1 MRGNQKQHQ
10 NIDGRMC
17 ILDIDTE
24 LGDFVLNE
32 FLNGEDS
39 VGIAKLVKIRF
50 PDKKISPLTIRRW
63 LDKKIDLIDPDNQTT
78 DGATKAVVEAFD
90 FSIKTFN
97 NYFEEIKVEL
107 DLEPK
112 QLRKLEEVQRKV
124 NTELGK
130 SKRQFKIYQLSLKI
144 ANQEI
149 QDTLEKFLN
158 TLTGTQRLKLG
169 EMVETLIPDEF
180 LINNTDKKK
189 YEKYQKKKTKL
200 YYECFPVNNEDLGY
214 Q

>member
-1 MRGNQKQHQ
+1 MRGNQKQHH

-63 LDKKIDLIDPDNQTT
+63 LDKKIDLIDPDNQDSDKTT
-78 DGATKAVVEAFD
+78 QAVIGAFD
-90 FSIKTFN
+90 FSIKSFN
-97 NYFEEIKVEL
+97 KLFDEIKAEV
-107 DLEPK
+107 DLTSSQQK
-112 QLRKLEEVQRKV
+112 KLENLQRSI
-124 NTELGK
+124 NSEFGK

-158 TLTGTQRLKLG
+158 TLTGTQRSKLG
-169 EMVETLIPDEF
+169 EMVEDLIPDDF
-180 LINNTDKKK
+180 LINNSDKKK
-189 YEKYQKKKTKL
+189 YDKYVKKKTKAF
-200 YYECFPVNNEDLGY
+200 YDCFPVDNGDLGY

>member
-1 MRGNQKQHQ
+1 MRGNLKNHQ
-10 NIDGRMC
+10 NIDGRIC
-17 ILDIDTE
+17 LLDVDIE
-24 LGDFVLNE
+24 LSEFVLSE
-32 FLNGEDS
+32 FLNGNNS
-39 VGIAKLVKIRF
+39 VEISKLVKIRF

-63 LDKKIDLIDPDNQTT
+63 LDKKIDLINPDNQTT
-78 DGATKAVVEAFD
+78 DRATKDVIQAFD

-97 NYFEEIKVEL
+97 NYFEEIKAEL

-158 TLTGTQRLKLG
+158 TLTGTQRTQLG
-169 EMVETLIPDEF
+169 EMVENLIPDDF
-180 LINNTDKKK
+180 LVNNSDKKK

-200 YYECFPVNNEDLGY
+200 YYDCFPVDNGDLGY